1 MKPSGVDAGFRI
13 SGADLAGR
21 DVGRC
26 VDRAAF
32 DYDLLPRCA
41 VDAFDR
47 EIVLAAL
54 AKRRRERA
62 GLDTQGGGD
71 EPAVAGEIGDD
82 RHVEALDLF
91 EDHDRAAA
99 GPLELED
106 GRGDVE
112 LVPDRLA
119 DAYQLVRV
127 VALDHRQEA
136 AHALLVHDRSFRPWK
151 PRQGSSIMPQTVG
164 SERWQRA
171 S

>member
-1 MKPSGVDAGFRI
+1 MKPRGVDAGFRI

-26 VDRAAF
+26 IDRKVYRDRQFLQVDRSAF

-82 RHVEALDLF
+82 RHLKALDLL
-91 EDHDRAAA
+91 EDHDRAVT
-99 GPLELED
+99 GPLEFKD
-106 GRGDVE
+106 G
-112 LVPDRLA
+112 
-119 DAYQLVRV
+119 
-127 VALDHRQEA
+127 
-136 AHALLVHDRSFRPWK
+136 
-151 PRQGSSIMPQTVG
+151 
-164 SERWQRA
+164 
-171 S
+171 